1 MQRPP
6 MIESGGIHLARLT
19 RFSLRLFSAGLS
31 LTIKK
36 PRNFGA
42 YDRFFALLSS
52 GLYRR
57 SRSFTG
63 SAFARGLYRRSGIGS
78 RLTLPRSIQ
87 FSLTS
92 ILRLTVVSVNTGG
105 NFSSGYVPDQPRTS
119 ISMLLMTVVVSISGR
134 ISSDSAAI
142 RPKTE

>member
-1 MQRPP
+1 

-19 RFSLRLFSAGLS
+19 RFSLRLFSAGLL

-57 SRSFTG
+57 SRNFTG

-87 FSLTS
+87 FSLIS
-92 ILRLTVVSVNTGG
+92 ILRLTGLSVNGG
-105 NFSSGYVPDQPRTS
+105 SNFSSQTDPG
-119 ISMLLMTVVVSISGR
+119 
-134 ISSDSAAI
+134 SAADFDI
-142 RPKTE
+142 DAVDDGGCVDQREDLQ